1 MNQNTK
7 TIFDLKT
14 ITIEELGM
22 GKRTEN
28 AVKRLGIQTA
38 EDLLY
43 HFPYTYEAYPVP
55 LPVYQI
61 PEGRRA
67 IRVILDQF
75 MDYSG
80 KLPKIRTHD
89 PSGTIWVRWFHPPY
103 TGQSPRPTA

>member
-1 MNQNTK
+1 MDQNTK
-7 TIFDLKT
+7 EIFDWKAIAT
-14 ITIEELGM
+14 EELGM

-28 AVKRLGIQTA
+28 AAKRLGIQTA

-43 HFPYTYEAYPVP
+43 LFPYTYEAYPVP
-55 LPVYQI
+55 LPVYRI

-89 PSGTIWVRWFHPPY
+89 PSGTIWVR
-103 TGQSPRPTA
+103 

>member
-1 MNQNTK
+1 MDQNTK
-7 TIFDLKT
+7 EIFDWKA
-14 ITIEELGM
+14 IAIEELGM

-28 AVKRLGIQTA
+28 AAKRLGIQTA

-55 LPVYQI
+55 LPVYRI

-75 MDYSG
+75 MDYS
-80 KLPKIRTHD
+80 
-89 PSGTIWVRWFHPPY
+89 
-103 TGQSPRPTA
+103 